1 MRELEAALEAR
12 RTRGWQIELA
22 EAAPPA
28 TDPDSVIV
36 VVEDCE

>member
-12 RTRGWQIELA
+12 RGRGWQMELA
-22 EAAPPA
+22 VTPPPV